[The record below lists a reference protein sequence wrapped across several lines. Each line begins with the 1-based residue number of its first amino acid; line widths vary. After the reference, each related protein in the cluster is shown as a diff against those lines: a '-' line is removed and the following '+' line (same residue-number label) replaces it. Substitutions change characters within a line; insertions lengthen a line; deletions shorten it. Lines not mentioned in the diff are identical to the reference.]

1 MKIPH
6 NTSKEPTLPAG
17 TSSASKTASTVL
29 WPKQALALNKQT
41 NKKKKSGHRVIN
53 KLGPFRPHLFSAPQG
68 GLQFPAQ
75 LKGYPQHQCDLIES

>member
-1 MKIPH
+1 MKFPH

-29 WPKQALALNKQT
+29 WPKQALALKNKQT
-41 NKKKKSGHRVIN
+41 KKSGHRVIN